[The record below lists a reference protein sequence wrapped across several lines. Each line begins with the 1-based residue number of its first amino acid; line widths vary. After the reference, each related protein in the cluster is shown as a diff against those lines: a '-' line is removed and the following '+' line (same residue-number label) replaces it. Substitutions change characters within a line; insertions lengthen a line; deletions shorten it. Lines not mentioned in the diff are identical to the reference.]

1 MEKKSKISKNE
12 IINDN
17 LIKTYKLFLKK
28 NYEFFQQLRL
38 NEKETLMQMVKTS
51 EFIPNNFLNELRV
64 LPLQMQNQKFSVLE
78 NNIKTLNNKLKKINI
93 LFRKVSIMAFESSE
107 SSLLMSLILDKIV
120 EVESRVVALLG
131 KMQKLKRIRENIQY
145 IICNKNVIHRFIQ
158 MVNFDI

>member
-78 NNIKTLNNKLKKINI
+78 NNIKTLNNKLKKMNI

-120 EVESRVVALLG
+120 EVESRVVALLR